1 MSSIILCALHGSGGN
16 LQEQACCDGRSLLQS
31 SNASHVLSYVRC
43 LTAAEQFGTNRVA
56 QGPRK
61 GVTLVQPVFS
71 PTPWQWPQTALH
83 AAPSQ
88 PSIQGALAK
97 LCPAL
102 HLRCSV
108 SCLIDALKQ
117 GKYLSEWLPL
127 NNFRLNAIPGL
138 L

>member
-1 MSSIILCALHGSGGN
+1 M
-16 LQEQACCDGRSLLQS
+16 
-31 SNASHVLSYVRC
+31 SYVRC
-43 LTAAEQFGTNRVA
+43 MTAAEQFGTNRIA

-108 SCLIDALKQ
+108 LCLIDALKQ
-117 GKYLSEWLPL
+117 GKYLVEWLLL
-127 NNFRLNAIPGL
+127 NKFRLNAIPGPL
-138 L
+138 